1 MEYMQD
7 DNKVIGLE
15 MGRMCAVCSK
25 EQDIWM
31 KYTLMDQ
38 LLSAFCL

>member
-1 MEYMQD
+1 MQD
-7 DNKVIGLE
+7 DYKVIGLE